1 MVQSIKFSAMCKMTN
16 LQSKC
21 SLRETTTIFAAMMIM
36 IIMMMGV
43 VINYQDDDDQDD
55 DDKDDKDDDD
65 KYDDDKYDDDERR
78 RGRGA
83 SSPADLTLGI
93 CHDGN
98 FAPVSRTICHFED

>member
-1 MVQSIKFSAMCKMTN
+1 MRQFCHPRCKQCDFDN
-16 LQSKC
+16 D
-21 SLRETTTIFAAMMIM
+21 E
-36 IIMMMGV
+36 
-43 VINYQDDDDQDD
+43 YD
-55 DDKDDKDDDD
+55 DDKYDDD

-98 FAPVSRTICHFED
+98 FAPVSRTICHFDPF